1 MRIEVLGYLDPRA
14 VQAAGGRRATDDP
27 QDSGKQGFLPAEKW
41 A

>member
-1 MRIEVLGYLDPRA
+1 MRIEVLGYPDPRA
-14 VQAAGGRRATDDP
+14 VPAAGRRATDDP